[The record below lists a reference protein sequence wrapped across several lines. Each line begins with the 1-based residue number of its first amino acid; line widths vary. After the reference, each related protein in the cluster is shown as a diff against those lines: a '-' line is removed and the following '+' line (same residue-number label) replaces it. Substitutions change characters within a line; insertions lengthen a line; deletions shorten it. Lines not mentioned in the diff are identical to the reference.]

1 MKFFRDKLYE
11 DITIPAPPKDDMAEA
26 KVVKKLISNRTT
38 AQEKSIAD
46 HDEVPFYAIK
56 KYCEDNKMIFHPD
69 EFKDVIQQATDTINY
84 FKDKYDRKRPIEVDK
99 TLDTSPSK
107 TNKTPSYPS
116 GHAVQSRI
124 VAKYVGGKFPEHEVS
139 LIEAGNECGYG
150 RVLAG
155 FHYPSDYEVG
165 NLLGDKMYELMN
177 KDDYIK
183 EMKTFRTFRESIID
197 MPRSTYAP
205 GVFDD
210 ADTNNPKLKQKVLDI
225 VKKDLETFEKFG
237 PVVSVK
243 LIGSILGKR
252 YRNDADLDIDVLI
265 DLPKDE
271 VETVGLEARKSVSDL
286 NGKNIPG
293 TKHPINYYVQS
304 DPAVNDAHLETASGI
319 FDVFKQK
326 FDKRPK
332 EETFDPEVY
341 QAEFEKKVNEIDVVK
356 GELKRDVI
364 DYDELNELQPGQIK
378 NLQKRIQSKL
388 KEIENAIEKFS
399 VMGDELMQARR
410 DLFNRPLTPQEIQ
423 KYGVAH
429 KLPKNVIFKYLE
441 KYHYITFFKR
451 CKDIL
456 KDGEV
461 SDAEIDSLKGGY
473 TEQAQS
479 KTRAVNEALDKN
491 KKLIFAFGRFNP
503 PTTGHAKLMKEVIIQ
518 ARKDNAK
525 HIVYASASQDK
536 RSNPLDVKTKVKFLK
551 KMFPQNDIKAAGG
564 TQRTFME
571 ILKFYNKIYGEV
583 VMVAGSDRI
592 SEFQKLSD
600 KYNGKDYNY
609 KSIKVVSSG
618 ERDPDAE
625 GVTGMSASKMREM
638 AKNDDYRNFKKG
650 VVNLS
655 DSDTKALF
663 AAVKKGMDIKES
675 YVGKFTDFVNND
687 LREEYHQ
694 ERIFNIGDM
703 VEHMDGSKGMVV
715 RRGSNYVSYEDEGLI
730 KKAWLYDLQ
739 SLDEEPR
746 VPRKKGQPAGSDKHS
761 DLYTDENPKGTIKG
775 LGFKD
780 VETARASVSKIKNSG
795 KTHAHK
801 IQAAVAMEQRAKEMG
816 KSSEAAI
823 YRKFINQ
830 MKEKTKDMQ
839 KESLPESPT
848 VFSGPQNWIKRNITQ
863 RSRVQNAIKH
873 YKDLVAKGIK
883 GNISTKVAKLF
894 GFDYREFADMIRAN
908 NLKVETSLIDEL
920 SKEHETL
927 NDSYEIGTDAYTQH
941 TMKMTP
947 GQPIQNF
954 RKYTDTIK
962 PEDIIKFENE
972 DDTIDK
978 YKTRYKERWK
988 EELDKAVQR
997 MKKEL

>member
-26 KVVKKLISNRTT
+26 EVVKKLISNRTA

-46 HDEVPFYAIK
+46 HDQVPFYAIK
-56 KYCEDNKMIFHPD
+56 KYCDDNEMVFHKD
-69 EFKDVIQQATDTINY
+69 EFKDLIQQATDTINY

-183 EMKTFRTFRESIID
+183 EMKTFRTFKESIID
-197 MPRSTYAP
+197 IPRSTYAP
-205 GVFDD
+205 GVFDE
-210 ADTNNPKLKQKVLDI
+210 ADTKNPKIKSSVKAMIDKQVED
-225 VKKDLETFEKFG
+225 FEKEY
-237 PVVSVK
+237 PVLK
-243 LIGSILGKR
+243 ITLIGSILTKR
-252 YRNDADLDIDVLI
+252 YRNDADLDINVLFDV
-265 DLPKDE
+265 PKDKQE
-271 VETVGLEARKSVSDL
+271 EERLRLSKQFLSSKNPD
-286 NGKNIPG
+286 NIQGKLIPG
-293 TKHPINYYVQS
+293 TKHPVNYYLITDQETY
-304 DPAVNDAHLETASGI
+304 DDQNKKADAV
-319 FDVFKQK
+319 FDITNNK
-326 FDKRPK
+326 FIKRP
-332 EETFDPEVY
+332 EDFTFDMNVY
-341 QAEFEKKVNEIDVVK
+341 LKDFERKVQEIDVIK
-356 GELKRDVI
+356 GELKRDII
-364 DYDELNELQPGQIK
+364 DYDELSDLKPGDIQGLQDKVNG
-378 NLQKRIQSKL
+378 KL
-388 KEIENAIEKFS
+388 KEIEKDLQDIINI
-399 VMGDELMQARR
+399 GDTVDAERR
-410 DLFNRPLTPQEIQ
+410 AAFDTDMTPDQIRTYGIKNR
-423 KYGVAH
+423 
-429 KLPKNVIFKYLE
+429 LPKNVIYKMLE
-441 KYHYITFFKR
+441 KYHYLTFFKR
-451 CKDIL
+451 CKKIL
-456 KDGEV
+456 DDGEV

-491 KKLIFAFGRFNP
+491 TKLIFAFGRFNP
-503 PTTGHAKLMKEVIIQ
+503 PTTGHGKLMREVIIQ
-518 ARKDNAK
+518 ARKNNAN

-536 RSNPLDVKTKVKFLK
+536 RKNPLDVNTKVKFMK
-551 KMFPQNDIKAAGG
+551 KMFPQNKIKAAGG
-564 TQRTFME
+564 SQRTFME
-571 ILKFYNKIYGEV
+571 ILKFYDKMYGEII
-583 VMVAGSDRI
+583 MIAGSDRI

-625 GVTGMSASKMREM
+625 GVTGMSASKMRDM
-638 AKNDDYRNFKKG
+638 ANNDDYRNFKKG
-650 VVNLS
+650 VTGLS

-663 AAVKKGMDIKES
+663 NAVKKGMGVNET
-675 YVGKFTDFVNND
+675 FTNFLNND

-694 ERIFNIGDM
+694 EKIFNVGDM
-703 VEHMDGSKGMVV
+703 VEHTDGSKGMVV
-715 RRGSNYVSYEDEGLI
+715 RRGSNYVSYEDDGLI

-739 SLDEEPR
+739 ALDEEPR

-780 VETARASVSKIKNSG
+780 TETANASVSKIKNSG
-795 KTHAHK
+795 KKHAHK

-823 YRKFINQ
+823 FRKYIEQ
-830 MKEKTKDMQ
+830 MKKKTKEMQ
-839 KESLPESPT
+839 KESL
-848 VFSGPQNWIKRNITQ
+848 
-863 RSRVQNAIKH
+863 
-873 YKDLVAKGIK
+873 
-883 GNISTKVAKLF
+883 
-894 GFDYREFADMIRAN
+894 
-908 NLKVETSLIDEL
+908 IDQL
-920 SKEHETL
+920 SKELETQEE
-927 NDSYEIGTDAYTQH
+927 SYKIGTDEYAQH
-941 TMKMTP
+941 TMQMTP

-954 RKYTDTIK
+954 RKYSETIK
-962 PEDIIKFENE
+962 MADIEKFKNE
-972 DDTIDK
+972 EETIDK
-978 YKTRYKERWK
+978 YKKRYKERYK

-997 MKKEL
+997 MKEEL